1 MFPPD
6 VFAARYSCMEGSCC
20 MSSRKVSPAMK
31 VLWLSDRIK
40 DSIPFEAASRL
51 KHMMNDAV
59 VRLSTTSRCTA
70 LVVTHTKRQ
79 MYALAFLPCAFHIVK
94 LPVWSTPTFVN
105 GGTQRTHS
113 VGRGGGSGL
122 GKVRFLVLWQMTHLR
137 RRLLMCERILGV
149 QQRCLY
155 KDDV

>member
-1 MFPPD
+1 
-6 VFAARYSCMEGSCC
+6 

-31 VLWLSDRIK
+31 VLWLSDSIK
-40 DSIPFEAASRL
+40 EGVPFEAASRL
-51 KHMMNDAV
+51 KHMMNDV
-59 VRLSTTSRCTA
+59 VVKLSTTSRCTA
-70 LVVTHTKRQ
+70 LVVAHTKRQ
-79 MYALAFLPCAFHIVK
+79 MYALAFLPCASLIVK

-122 GKVRFLVLWQMTHLR
+122 GKVRFFVLWQITHLR
-137 RRLLMCERILGV
+137 RRLLIREHILDV

-155 KDDV
+155 KDNV

>member
-1 MFPPD
+1 MF
-6 VFAARYSCMEGSCC
+6 
-20 MSSRKVSPAMK
+20 SRKVYPAMK
-31 VLWLSDRIK
+31 VLWLPDRIR
-40 DSIPFEAASRL
+40 DGIPSEAASRL
-51 KHMMNDAV
+51 KHMINDAV

-70 LVVTHTKRQ
+70 LVVAHTKRQ
-79 MYALAFLPCAFHIVK
+79 MYALASLPCASRIVK

-105 GGTQRTHS
+105 GETQRTRS

-122 GKVRFLVLWQMTHLR
+122 YKVCFLVLWQMTHLR

-155 KDDV
+155 KDIV